1 MNLDILF
8 SIVNL
13 VALIGWLLL
22 IFAPRW
28 RWTQQLVLSLGVSL
42 LLAVVY
48 VVMFTL
54 NIADFKPDSFNTL
67 AGVVAL
73 FKVPQAVL
81 IGWVHYL
88 AFDLFVGCWEVS
100 NAQKSGMPHGL
111 VIPCLLFTFMLG
123 PTGLLMYFIIRK
135 VSRKHPLESN
145 F

>member
-1 MNLDILF
+1 MNLDTLF
-8 SIVNL
+8 SVVNL
-13 VALIGWLLL
+13 AALIGWLLL

-28 RWTQQLVLSLGVSL
+28 RWTRQLVLSLGVSL

-48 VVMFTL
+48 VFMFAL
-54 NIADFKPDSFNTL
+54 NITDFKPDSFNTL
-67 AGVVAL
+67 DGVVAL

-88 AFDLFVGCWEVS
+88 AFDLFVGCWEVN
-100 NAQKSGMPHGL
+100 NAQKSGVPHGM

-123 PTGLLMYFIIRK
+123 PTGLLMYFIVRK